1 MKPGSAWG
9 VGFLLLAWQSAG
21 CSGQWAADGKPVQ
34 KDGGKPP
41 VAVEAGRV
49 TTADLT
55 DGVSVVGSLAA
66 KFQSDV
72 KSEVGGSIAEVYVTE
87 WVRVKKGAPLAKV
100 DTREAEAL
108 RKRAEAS
115 VEMAKAGLL
124 EAKAAANRAER
135 EHERAQKLKEAGL
148 VTQQNL
154 DDALTQREAAAARVA
169 AAKAQIAAAEE
180 DVRQAATRIS
190 KAVIRAPFDGIV
202 AERFVNVGE
211 VVGEM
216 QKVVFRVVDPRLL
229 DLTVNVPSGEMGA
242 VHAGQALAFSTDAI
256 PGKVFAG
263 KVRFVNPVVSEADRS
278 VKVVAEV
285 RNVPEELKG
294 GMFVK
299 GRIVTGKRQGV
310 LQAPRSALLTWDVAA
325 KKGDV
330 LVVEK
335 DIARRREVR
344 TGSASGDLVE
354 IASGLAKGE
363 MVVTR
368 GGFNVKDGDRVNV
381 TRVLGDQ

>member
-1 MKPGSAWG
+1 MNRGSAFG
-9 VGFLLLAWQSAG
+9 VAIAVLAMAAG
-21 CSGQWAADGKPVQ
+21 CAGQGTADGKPVQ

-41 VAVEAGRV
+41 VAVEASRAATGE
-49 TTADLT
+49 LSE
-55 DGVSVVGSLAA
+55 GVDVVGTLSA

-100 DTREAEAL
+100 DTREADSL

-115 VEMAKAGLL
+115 VEMAKAGML
-124 EAKAAANRAER
+124 ESKAAANRAER

-148 VTQQNL
+148 VTQQGL

-190 KAVIRAPFDGIV
+190 KAVIRAPFDGVV
-202 AERFVNVGE
+202 AERYVNVGE

-216 QKVVFRVVDPRLL
+216 QKVVFRIVDPRLL
-229 DLTVNVPSGEMGA
+229 DLTVNVPSGDIGA
-242 VHAGQALAFSTDAI
+242 VRVGQPLAFSTDAI
-256 PGKVFAG
+256 PGRNFAG
-263 KVRFVNPVVSEADRS
+263 KVRFINPVVSEADRS
-278 VKVVAEV
+278 VKVIAEV
-285 RNVPEELKG
+285 RNASEELKG

-299 GRIVTGKRQGV
+299 GRIVTGNRSGV

-325 KKGDV
+325 KKADV

-335 DIARRREVR
+335 DVARRRAVR
-344 TGSASGDLVE
+344 TGTVSGDLVE

-363 MVVTR
+363 AVVTR

-381 TRVLGDQ
+381 TRMDGEK